1 MSKVEFIKG
10 DIAYT
15 GSGNE
20 VEFIAKLDG
29 EYVVRQ
35 IHERDDGEAWLG
47 KPFAIT
53 ELFKTAPVEKYDK
66 RIAELLETISTLEK
80 RRSDLESELRASK
93 VSDLELKSRLM
104 KHEALTRIDDFLAGK
119 MTHFAMHH
127 WAGWRIMTTQKALE
141 YKESDYD
148 RVPTGMKL
156 VTLFGKTNGDLE
168 WRLHA
173 YSDGSGNSF
182 DQAKFFFSEE
192 EARAFVKDQLEAA
205 YNLWR
210 KDKRQWWGKASSAAE
225 DAYKLGFEV
234 PEDVR
239 AVMEANAVK
248 SLTDARNKAKA
259 DYELAE
265 EKLSIGY
272 VPREGKK

>member
-1 MSKVEFIKG
+1 MSEFTKG

-20 VEFIAKLDG
+20 VEYIAKLDG

-47 KPFAIT
+47 KPFTIN
-53 ELFKTAPVEKYDK
+53 EIFKTAPVEKYDK
-66 RIAELLETISTLEK
+66 RIAELLDTITSLEK

-93 VSDLELKSRLM
+93 VSDKELKDRLT

-127 WAGWRIMTTQKALE
+127 WGGWCIMTTQKALE
-141 YKESDYD
+141 YKEGDYD

-168 WRLHA
+168 WRLHS

-182 DQAKFFFSEE
+182 DAAKFFFSEE
-192 EARAFVKDQLEAA
+192 EARVFVKEQLEVA
-205 YNLWR
+205 YDLWR
-210 KDKRQWWGKASSAAE
+210 KDKQCWGKASSAAE
-225 DAYKLGFEV
+225 NAYGLGFEV

-239 AVMEANAVK
+239 AIMEVNAIK
-248 SLTDARNKAKA
+248 SLTDARNKAKTE
-259 DYELAE
+259 YEAAEAKLAA
-265 EKLSIGY
+265 GY
-272 VPREGKK
+272 IPREGKK